1 MTTMLSIKNNL
12 MAAQTASNAAAV
24 YQELSTSLKRLSSG
38 LRINSAQDDA
48 AGLAVRELLR
58 ADIATARQGFN
69 NVRDGISMLQT
80 ADGAAGAI
88 SNILVRMKQLAVQ
101 ADNGTYSAQQKGI
114 MQQEFSELAAEITRI
129 TETTSFNGINLYA
142 DGRTIDIALGD
153 GETISI
159 DTQNISIDAAD
170 LTTNPQA
177 ALTAVDNAIKQVS
190 SYRGSLGGKAN
201 RLESAAAV
209 IDIKAEN
216 LLAAQARVSDVDV
229 ARQAASVTS
238 RQVLVKAAAAAQAHS
253 NTILK
258 VVQILLG

>member
-1 MTTMLSIKNNL
+1 

-24 YQELSTSLKRLSSG
+24 YQKLSTSLKRLSSG
-38 LRINSAQDDA
+38 LRINSAVDDA
-48 AGLAVRELLR
+48 AGLAVCELLR
-58 ADIATARQGFN
+58 ADIATARQGSN

-88 SNILVRMKQLAVQ
+88 NDNLVRMKQLATQ
-101 ADNGTYSAQQKGI
+101 ASTSTCSAQQKGI
-114 MQQEFSELAAEITRI
+114 MQQEFNELAAEITRI

-159 DTQNISIDAAD
+159 DTQDISIDAAD

-177 ALTAVDNAIKQVS
+177 ALTAVGNEIKQVS
-190 SYRGSLGGKAN
+190 SYRGSLGGKVN
-201 RLESAAAV
+201 RLESAMAV

-216 LLAAQARVSDVDV
+216 LLAAQSRVSDMDV
-229 ARQAASVTS
+229 AREVTS
-238 RQVLVKAAAAAQAHS
+238 LASNQVLVRAATAAQAHS
-253 NTILK
+253 DTILK
-258 VVQILLG
+258 AVQILLG